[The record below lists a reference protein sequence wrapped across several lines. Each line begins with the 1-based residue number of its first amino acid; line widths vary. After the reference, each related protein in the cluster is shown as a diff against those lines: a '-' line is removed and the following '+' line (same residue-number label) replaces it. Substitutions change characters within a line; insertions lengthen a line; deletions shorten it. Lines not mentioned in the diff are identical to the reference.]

1 MKSSS
6 CRHSTTAAR
15 VLRSELRA
23 AEATSRQA
31 VRLTDAALV
40 AEEQG
45 FELPE
50 HVVVLV
56 LVVVVERRLRTSAR
70 SQRQD
75 RLEGRE
81 KRSTHQ
87 AMQAAVGEH
96 VRKEVELLDDVVS
109 DELVVLVELVR
120 IDVVE
125 HADLEPSVH
134 GGAPVARVGAARRV
148 TSHLVDQVLDA
159 AEGLRTRETGQSY
172 TQRAGTQ

>member
-1 MKSSS
+1 M
-6 CRHSTTAAR
+6 
-15 VLRSELRA
+15 
-23 AEATSRQA
+23 
-31 VRLTDAALV
+31 TDAVLV
-40 AEEQG
+40 AEEHG
-45 FELPE
+45 LELPK

-56 LVVVVERRLRTSAR
+56 LVIVVERRLRTSAR
-70 SQRQD
+70 SERHP
-75 RLEGRE
+75 RLERRE

-87 AMQAAVGEH
+87 ATRMAFSEV
-96 VRKEVELLDDVVS
+96 VREEVKLLDDVVS
-109 DELVVLVELVR
+109 DVLVVLVELVR

-125 HADLEPSVH
+125 HADLEPAMH